1 MTVVISQVNAA
12 KKSVLKYDG
21 ILITNA
27 VQSFTR
33 SQVVV
38 STILNC
44 FVTIQ
49 AIYSVQVF
57 VLAMIL

>member
-1 MTVVISQVNAA
+1 MAISQVNAA

-21 ILITNA
+21 MLTTSA

-38 STILNC
+38 WMISNW

-49 AIYSVQVF
+49 VI
-57 VLAMIL
+57 